1 MQNFHARYQ
10 QWLNELAE
18 TIYQAKQQ
26 QITQLF
32 NLSETLKAYWKA
44 GNDLTAYETSLFIE
58 TFRRQS
64 TEQNMPSLWPET
76 LWCELAQVTDK
87 TQLEWQE
94 LQSDLLHQGV
104 YRAGEEVG
112 MGIYSCALCGE
123 SLTFYHPA
131 ELGECVSCG
140 ATEFRRQGLP
150 L

>member
-1 MQNFHARYQ
+1 MQDFHARYQ
-10 QWLNELAE
+10 QWLDELAE
-18 TIYQAKQQ
+18 TISQAKQQ

-32 NLSETLKAYWKA
+32 NLSETLKAYWRA

-64 TEQNMPSLWPET
+64 TEPSMPSLWPEA
-76 LWCELAQVTDK
+76 LWYELAQVTDK

-104 YRAGEEVG
+104 YPAGEEVG
-112 MGIYSCALCGE
+112 MGIYSCNHCGE
-123 SLTFYHPA
+123 LQTYYHPA
-131 ELGECVSCG
+131 VLEECLACG
-140 ATEFRRQGLP
+140 AVEFRRQGLP